1 MYKGFKEMHIQHIHM
16 NLSEVIQTA
25 AIIASLI
32 IAVGGWIINW
42 RQRVNDK
49 KAKLEST
56 VVIDMMRSAFGKP
69 PVYCLQVRNVG
80 GSTAMLREVKFAEV
94 KSDGKEEE
102 ESIVEIRENLN
113 LPLFANQKSFVD
125 VELNPNKL
133 YTISVLYNSG
143 SGEKLLRYKSDKISS
158 NALDHITP
166 VKQMDLD

>member
-1 MYKGFKEMHIQHIHM
+1 MHIHM

-56 VVIDMMRSAFGKP
+56 VVIDMMRSGVGQP

-94 KSDGKEEE
+94 KSDGKE

-143 SGEKLLRYKSDKISS
+143 NGEKLLCYKSDKISS

-166 VKQMDLD
+166 VKQMDID